1 MSTPNWSTKTLTGWG
16 RTSAATVAT
25 ARPEQQDD
33 LCTAVRA
40 GGPLTVHGLGRSYG
54 DAAVPLPDGRALLL
68 SKLDR
73 FLAFDETTGLLTC
86 EAGATLAS
94 IQTHFLPR
102 GWALPVTPGTSF
114 AALGGAIANDVHGK
128 NHVTAGTLGRH
139 VAWIDLLLPSGEEV
153 RVSRTE
159 NAPLFCATLGGLG
172 LTGVIRR
179 AGLFLTRVPGASLA
193 VTQHKVKN
201 LEALFAA
208 CESIPAE
215 DDHDVVWL
223 DAMARGRRMGRGI
236 MERAHFINAPA
247 KDVRPGPGLPVNFPN
262 FALNP
267 LSIWLFNQMYYNFTA
282 PARPRMRVQPAM
294 KFFYPLDSI
303 GNWNRMYGK
312 RGFHQFQA
320 VIPRANAFAGIRSLL
335 EAISASRRASFLAV
349 VKRTGD
355 AGEGLLSFPL
365 AGYTLAL
372 DFPNAPGAEDFLR
385 KLVRITRDQG
395 GRVYLAKD
403 SVITADD
410 FASMYPQHERF
421 REISRAVDPDGR
433 ISSRMAVRLGLR
445 KGSRT

>member
-1 MSTPNWSTKTLTGWG
+1 MNTPPWKTKTLAGWG
-16 RTSAATVAT
+16 RTSTATVPV
-25 ARPEQQDD
+25 ARPERHDD
-33 LCTAVRA
+33 LHRALATA
-40 GGPLTVHGLGRSYG
+40 GPLTVHGEGRSYG
-54 DAAVPLPDGRALLL
+54 DAAVPTPDSRALLL
-68 SKLDR
+68 NRLDR
-73 FLAFDETTGLLTC
+73 FLSFDEATGLLTC

-94 IQTHFLPR
+94 IQRHFLPL

-114 AALGGAIANDVHGK
+114 VALGGAIANDVHGK

-139 VAWIDLLLPSGEEV
+139 VAWLDLLLPSGEEV

-159 NAPLFCATLGGLG
+159 NAPLFFATLGGLG
-172 LTGVIRR
+172 LTGIIRR
-179 AGLFLTRVPGASLA
+179 VGLHLVRVPGASLA

-201 LEALFAA
+201 LDALFAA
-208 CESIPAE
+208 CETIPAE

-223 DAMARGRRMGRGI
+223 DAMARGKRMGRGI
-236 MERAHFINAPA
+236 LERAHFVNAPA

-267 LSIWLFNQMYYNFTA
+267 LSIWLFNQLYYNFTA
-282 PARPRMRVQPAM
+282 PAQPRTRVQPAM

-320 VIPRANAFAGIRSLL
+320 VIPRENAFAGIRSLL

-349 VKRTGD
+349 VKRTGE
-355 AGEGLLSFPL
+355 AGEGLLSFPF

-372 DFPNAPGAEDFLR
+372 DFPNAPGVEDFLR
-385 KLVRITRDQG
+385 GLVRVTRDQG

-403 SVITADD
+403 SVITPAD
-410 FASMYPQHERF
+410 FAAMYPQHARF
-421 REISRAVDPDGR
+421 REISRSVDPEGR
-433 ISSRMAVRLGLR
+433 LTSRMAVRLGLR
-445 KGSRT
+445 GTTT